1 MYTALLVTHSWLRW
15 AVLIFGIV
23 ALAGALKK
31 HARKDLGPDK
41 SSLGFLI
48 SSDLQLLVGIALY
61 VLSPYFAMLTASPGE
76 AMGNSG
82 IRYFAVEH
90 ALAMI
95 VAIVLVHVGRIVGK
109 RSASPNRYRTA
120 AVLFA
125 LALVIMA
132 AAIPWPFLA
141 EARPLFRF

>member
-15 AVLIFGIV
+15 AVLVFGLI
-23 ALAGALKK
+23 ALIAAVKK
-31 HARKDLGPDK
+31 HARKDLEPDR

-48 SSDLQLLVGIALY
+48 SADLQLLVGLGLY
-61 VLSPYFAMLTASPGE
+61 FVSPYFAMLTSEPKS
-76 AMGNSG
+76 AMGDAS

-90 ALAMI
+90 ALGMI
-95 VAIVLVHVGRIVGK
+95 VAIVLVHVGRILGK
-109 RSASPNRYRTA
+109 RSASPNRHRTA

-141 EARPLFRF
+141 EARPLLRW

>member
-15 AVLIFGIV
+15 AVLILGIV

-31 HARKDLGPDK
+31 HARKDLEPDK

-48 SSDLQLLVGIALY
+48 SADLQLLVGIVLY
-61 VLSPYFAMLTASPGE
+61 VLSPYFALLTSSPGE
-76 AMGNSG
+76 AMGDAG
-82 IRYFAVEH
+82 IRYFALEH
-90 ALAMI
+90 TVAMLVAIALA
-95 VAIVLVHVGRIVGK
+95 HVGRIVGK

-125 LALVIMA
+125 LALVIML
-132 AAIPWPFLA
+132 AAIPWPFLS
-141 EARPLFRF
+141 EARPLLRF

>member
-1 MYTALLVTHSWLRW
+1 MYTAFLFAHSWLRW

-23 ALAGALKK
+23 ALVGALKK
-31 HARKDLGPDK
+31 HARNDLAPDK

-48 SSDLQLLVGIALY
+48 SADLQLLAGIALY
-61 VLSPYFAMLTASPGE
+61 ALSPYFAMISSAPGE
-76 AMGNSG
+76 AMRDPS

-90 ALAMI
+90 TLAMI

-132 AAIPWPFLA
+132 ASIPWPFLG
-141 EARPLFRF
+141 EARPLLRF